1 MKISLNPAPGFESGT
16 VYPAPT
22 LFQTPETIPATA
34 LSVPIATVLIGSQ
47 YSSLLVSAGGE
58 EVDLNPALTANT
70 LDSNVKTEVTV

>member
-47 YSSLLVSAGGE
+47 
-58 EVDLNPALTANT
+58 
-70 LDSNVKTEVTV
+70 